1 MKKEEEIFELLKTN
15 RKLGIEELYK
25 NYSKLVYG
33 VIYSIL
39 KIQMKQKMYYKMY
52 LLKYLN

>member
-25 NYSKLVYG
+25 NYSKLTY
-33 VIYSIL
+33 
-39 KIQMKQKMYYKMY
+39 KMKQKMYYKMY